1 MKPILI
7 VSNGHGEDTIGVAL
21 GKALAALGYG
31 VEAVPLV
38 GRGLAYEEAGFA
50 VWGPRKEMPSGGF
63 ALQSPKALWAD
74 LRSGWF
80 SMSLAHY
87 RAVRWVARQALA
99 TLVVG
104 DIYALLVGGLLG
116 RRPLFLVQ
124 CRSTLRALGRP
135 YSVTERLLM
144 RRAMRVYPREP
155 EGEAWLRARGVGQAV
170 WLGNPML
177 DAVGEGS
184 FGVPPPYL
192 LLLPGSRQDAYESLP
207 KMLEAA
213 RLLGDLGLKPVVAW
227 AGLPLEP
234 LPLLGWRLEAT
245 GERQGVT
252 HRLCHPDGTIAY
264 LARGLLKSLL
274 LGSRVAVSTSGTAAE
289 QAAGYGVPLVGFP
302 TSGPQYTR
310 AFAEGQK
317 RLLGAALLL
326 VEPSPSAIAQGV
338 RRFLFSPKMQ
348 AQARSDGRAAMG
360 EPGAAQRIALDLHRF
375 LM

>member
-1 MKPILI
+1 MRPILV
-7 VSNGHGEDTIGVAL
+7 VSNGHGEDIIGVAL

-38 GRGLAYEEAGFA
+38 GRGLAYQEAGFA
-50 VWGPRKEMPSGGF
+50 VWGPRREMPSGGF
-63 ALQSPKALWAD
+63 ALQSPKAIWAD
-74 LRSGWF
+74 LKAGWL
-80 SMSLAHY
+80 SMSLDHY
-87 RAVRWVARQALA
+87 RAVRWVACRALA

-104 DIYALLVGGLLG
+104 DVYALLVGGLLG
-116 RRPLFLVQ
+116 NSPLFLVQ
-124 CRSTLRALGRP
+124 CRSSLRAWGRP

-144 RRAMRVYPREP
+144 KRAVRVYPREP

-177 DAVGEGS
+177 DALGEGS
-184 FGVPPPYL
+184 LEPSPPYL

-234 LPLLGWRLEAT
+234 LSLSGWRLEAT
-245 GERQGVT
+245 GREEGIT
-252 HRLCHPDGTIAY
+252 HRLCHPDGTTAY
-264 LARGLLKSLL
+264 LTRGLLKSVL
-274 LGSRVAVSTSGTAAE
+274 LGAKVALSTSGTAAE

-317 RLLGAALLL
+317 RMLGAALLL
-326 VEPSPSAIAQGV
+326 VEASPPAIAQGV
-338 RRFLFSPKMQ
+338 RRFLLSPELQ
-348 AQARSDGRAAMG
+348 AQARLDGRAAMG
-360 EPGAAQRIALDLHRF
+360 EPGAAQRIALDMHRF